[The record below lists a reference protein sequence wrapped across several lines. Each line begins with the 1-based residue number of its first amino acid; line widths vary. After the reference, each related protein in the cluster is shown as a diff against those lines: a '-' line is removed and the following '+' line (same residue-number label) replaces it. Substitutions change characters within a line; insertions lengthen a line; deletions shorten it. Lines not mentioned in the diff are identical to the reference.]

1 MTSKIDKGS
10 GMAST
15 GIIES
20 RPVRERPQ
28 AMRVTRFALLLV
40 MTWTVLADASRAITT
55 VTGRYLFAGGGADPG
70 LPVSEL
76 PQVRDAVLREGASG
90 SLADADL
97 LLRILGAVPSVV
109 HGVTVVL
116 AIAWLLRAL
125 RGIAQGEPFHAF
137 VVANWRRLA
146 ITLLVGGVAQG
157 VAGVVASTYLAAG
170 LGFGF
175 GGGGAVGTFG
185 VGDPGR
191 EGFLGGDYAT
201 IGSDPVAW
209 PVDLLL
215 AGLVALAL
223 TAAFRAGARL
233 VEDVDGVV

>member
-1 MTSKIDKGS
+1 
-10 GMAST
+10 MAST

-20 RPVRERPQ
+20 RPVRERPR
-28 AMRVTRFALLLV
+28 AMRVTRFVLLIML
-40 MTWTVLADASRAITT
+40 TLTVVSDASRAITT
-55 VTGRYLFAGGGADPG
+55 VTGRYLFTGGGADPG
-70 LPVSEL
+70 LPLSEL
-76 PQVRDAVLREGASG
+76 PQVRDAVLRDGATG

-97 LLRILGAVPSVV
+97 LLRVLGAVPSVV

-116 AIAWLLRAL
+116 AVAWLLRAL

-146 ITLLVGGVAQG
+146 VTLLVGGVAQG
-157 VAGVVASTYLAAG
+157 VADVVAQAYLSAG
-170 LGFGF
+170 LGLDAAF
-175 GGGGAVGTFG
+175 GAVGTFSAG
-185 VGDPGR
+185 QPANSAL
-191 EGFLGGDYAT
+191 LGGDYDLVSSTGA
-201 IGSDPVAW
+201 SW

>member
-1 MTSKIDKGS
+1 
-10 GMAST
+10 MAST

-20 RPVRERPQ
+20 RPVRERP
-28 AMRVTRFALLLV
+28 RVLRITRFVLLLV
-40 MTWTVLADASRAITT
+40 MTWTVLADASRALTT
-55 VTGRYLFAGGGADPG
+55 ITGRYLFLVGEGDPRLPLAD
-70 LPVSEL
+70 L
-76 PQVRDAVLREGASG
+76 PQLADAEPAAGATG
-90 SLADADL
+90 TLADADL
-97 LLRILGAVPSVV
+97 LLRILGALPSLI

-146 ITLLVGGVAQG
+146 ITLLVGGAAQG
-157 VAGVVASTYLAAG
+157 IADVAAHAYLSAG
-170 LGFGF
+170 LGFGALF
-175 GGGGAVGTFG
+175 GAVGTFSAG
-185 VGDPGR
+185 EPQASA
-191 EGFLGGDYAT
+191 FLGGDYASISSRGAT
-201 IGSDPVAW
+201 W

-233 VEDVDGVV
+233 VEDADGVV

>member
-1 MTSKIDKGS
+1 
-10 GMAST
+10 MAST

-20 RPVRERPQ
+20 RPVRERPR
-28 AMRVTRFALLLV
+28 AMRVTRVVLLLV
-40 MTWTVLADASRAITT
+40 MTWTVLSDASRTITT
-55 VTGRYLFAGGGADPG
+55 ATGRYLSTGGGADSG
-70 LPVSEL
+70 LPLSEL
-76 PQVRDAVLREGASG
+76 PQVRDAVLRQGASG

-97 LLRILGAVPSVV
+97 LLRILGAVPSLV

-116 AIAWLLRAL
+116 AVAWLLRAL

-146 ITLLVGGVAQG
+146 ITLLVGGLAQG
-157 VAGVVASTYLAAG
+157 VVDVVAHAYLAAG
-170 LGFGF
+170 LGIGAAFG
-175 GGGGAVGTFG
+175 ALGTFSAG
-185 VGDPGR
+185 EPTAPT
-191 EGFLGGDYAT
+191 FLGADYDSVSSTGAT
-201 IGSDPVAW
+201 W

-233 VEDVDGVV
+233 AEDADGVV